1 MLSSGTKEGG
11 IRKRDRYIAYAC
23 NRCRAAKVRCNGK
36 QPCSYCV
43 ARDPTSCHYRRPRI
57 IYGSDQQKQ
66 QQLQVQQAPE
76 EPEEDSHVPFMQTGS
91 ASEIR
96 PSDYESIKTLLQ
108 RQNDKL
114 DAILKRVSDAE
125 AGKKLQRHDV
135 KTPSSNA
142 SLDCE
147 EPLPVIQSSTSA
159 LFCIHIVDDSLK
171 AFEEPVLG
179 TPSLEDCKPS
189 LTPSFSISHG
199 QFVNKIAADI
209 GEWDDAEI
217 STCSSS
223 PGNAAHGTSRHP
235 LDSLDNAE
243 LIRLIHKYNDV
254 AGMMYPVVDIERML
268 HLAETNGRLKGQRAE
283 PDGNGS
289 LPLKRSEIVIL
300 QMMAAIALTAGNEN
314 GSDLIQSFHDDVLT
328 DAQHIVWNTNTDL
341 HGLILLILM
350 VCAA

>member
-1 MLSSGTKEGG
+1 MLPSSTKGGG

-43 ARDPTSCHYRRPRI
+43 ARDPTSCHYRSPRI

-66 QQLQVQQAPE
+66 FQVQRAPE

-91 ASEIR
+91 ASEIK
-96 PSDYESIKTLLQ
+96 PSGYESIKMLLQ

-114 DAILKRVSDAE
+114 DAILKRVSDVE
-125 AGKKLQRHDV
+125 AGKRLQRHDV

-179 TPSLEDCKPS
+179 TPPLEDCKPS
-189 LTPSFSISHG
+189 LTPSFSILHG
-199 QFVNKIAADI
+199 QIVDKIAADI
-209 GEWDDAEI
+209 GEWDDAAI
-217 STCSSS
+217 STCSSN
-223 PGNAAHGTSRHP
+223 PGNVAHGTSRLP
-235 LDSLDNAE
+235 LDSLENAE
-243 LIRLIHKYNDV
+243 LVRLIHKYNDV
-254 AGMMYPVVDIERML
+254 AGMMYPVLDSAKML
-268 HLAETNGRLKGQRAE
+268 RLAETNGLLKGPRAE
-283 PDGNGS
+283 PNGNGS
-289 LPLKRSEIVIL
+289 VPLKRSEIVIL
-300 QMMAAIALTAGNEN
+300 QIMAAIALTAENEN

-341 HGLILLILM
+341 HGLILLLLM
-350 VCAA
+350 